1 MLRFDSL
8 LTHLGRRG
16 TIKGLATTNTE
27 NTKDT
32 QPLWR
37 PNDGLPIGEVC
48 YLHQCFLTL
57 LLGGV
62 ELDPLVD
69 GVTILMA
76 DCPISDQ
83 CLALRPHLFVYLSRP
98 FSYTP

>member
-37 PNDGLPIGEVC
+37 PNDGLPIGEAS

-57 LLGGV
+57 VLVRG
-62 ELDPLVD
+62 ELYPLVD
-69 GVTILMA
+69 GFTILRA
-76 DCPISDQ
+76 DFPIGGQ
-83 CLALRPHLFVYLSRP
+83 GLHLPRHAFLTLARP
-98 FSYTP
+98 FR